1 MRSLE
6 SISQFQRLSDRMNQ
20 FNLRYRPR
28 QQQLDL
34 VLFPDRA
41 SQSWVSTKISNMSFS
56 QFVSISIE
64 EATTGGVRCVRYDCF
79 ALARTTRCLLKK
91 RGEESKP
98 KRIGQFRACTCGP
111 GKWDFRRGSRL
122 SDSLLEQ
129 RDGLKKGALGYVC
142 ESGLQASA
150 VKILLSSNANK

>member
-1 MRSLE
+1 VFATIASL
-6 SISQFQRLSDRMNQ
+6 SPN
-20 FNLRYRPR
+20 NK
-28 QQQLDL
+28 
-34 VLFPDRA
+34 V
-41 SQSWVSTKISNMSFS
+41 
-56 QFVSISIE
+56 FVE
-64 EATTGGVRCVRYDCF
+64 EAR
-79 ALARTTRCLLKK
+79 
-91 RGEESKP
+91 RGIQP

-150 VKILLSSNANK
+150 VKILLSSNTDK